1 PGTWQRLAVY
11 FCLSPTDARAARE
24 SVLAFTH
31 GDRYKPLPGYKTM
44 VTHFHVAFT
53 QELMD
58 AGSLDTQAPWIP
70 AMRALGIN
78 IAHIF
83 DFHGDGHPKDPGPVR
98 LQAFD
103 TYFAASR
110 RHPDRASFL
119 LPA

>member
-31 GDRYKPLPGYKTM
+31 GDRYRPLAGYQTM

-53 QELMD
+53 QESMD
-58 AGSLDTQAPWIP
+58 SGSLDTQPPWIP

-83 DFHGDGHPKDPGPVR
+83 DFHGDGHRSEEHTSELQSRVELVCR
-98 LQAFD
+98 L
-103 TYFAASR
+103 
-110 RHPDRASFL
+110 L
-119 LPA
+119 LEK